1 MSRGIIIF
9 GSPGS
14 GTTTLGREVSLR
26 LGFKHFDLDDYLWL
40 KDSDLPFTATRPRK
54 ELTKLLM
61 EDISK
66 FPNFV
71 MSGSMDSYNEPFVPL
86 FDWAVLNSV
95 PVELRI
101 ERINKR
107 EFSRF
112 GSRILPGGDMYENH
126 MKFLDLVRRY
136 DFYGGISMIEVN
148 YATSDDFQVLGNIH
162 ASSWKVAYRNIIP
175 EEVLNNITA
184 EKRGAYFRKALTE
197 GWEQDAIIYEDGTP
211 LVLIC
216 IGKARDID
224 LDNSHGEIWGIYLLP
239 EVWGK
244 GIGSILIQWG
254 IAELKNRG
262 YEKISLWV
270 LKDNVQ
276 AIKFYEK
283 SGFTFDGTSKEIN
296 IGMPLIECRY
306 IK

>member
-86 FDWAVLNSV
+86 FDLAVLNSA
-95 PVELRI
+95 PVELSI

-126 MKFLDLVRRY
+126 MKFLDLVRHY
-136 DFYGGISMIEVN
+136 DFDGSPCRKVHEQW
-148 YATSDDFQVLGNIH
+148 AKSLPCRVLYTDGS
-162 ASSWKVAYRNIIP
+162 ASVDENTMRIIAAI
-175 EEVLNNITA
+175 NRIT
-184 EKRGAYFRKALTE
+184 EK
-197 GWEQDAIIYEDGTP
+197 
-211 LVLIC
+211 
-216 IGKARDID
+216 
-224 LDNSHGEIWGIYLLP
+224 
-239 EVWGK
+239 
-244 GIGSILIQWG
+244 
-254 IAELKNRG
+254 
-262 YEKISLWV
+262 
-270 LKDNVQ
+270 
-276 AIKFYEK
+276 
-283 SGFTFDGTSKEIN
+283 
-296 IGMPLIECRY
+296 
-306 IK
+306 